1 MEMKMKKYDEV
12 LHQAVL
18 QGAYAYFSGG
28 SQWSG
33 AHSFVDAVKF
43 IYEVDRS
50 VFYDDFEFLWNGL
63 IHTAGQE
70 KMLADDVIE
79 YIKNHA
85 VYGGY
90 WGPKLR

>member
-1 MEMKMKKYDEV
+1 MKMKKYDEV

-18 QGAYAYFSGG
+18 QGAHAYFSGG

-63 IHTAGQE
+63 IHIAGQE
-70 KMLADDVIE
+70 KMPADDVIE

-90 WGPKLR
+90 WGPKLK

>member
-1 MEMKMKKYDEV
+1 MKKYDEV

-18 QGAYAYFSGG
+18 QGAHAYFSGG

-43 IYEVDRS
+43 IYEVDRN

-63 IHTAGQE
+63 IHKAGQE

-79 YIKNHA
+79 CIENHA
-85 VYGGY
+85 VYSGY

>member
-1 MEMKMKKYDEV
+1 MKMKKYDEV
-12 LHQAVL
+12 LHQVVL
-18 QGAYAYFSGG
+18 QGAHAYFSGG

-50 VFYDDFEFLWNGL
+50 VFYDDFELLWNGL
-63 IHTAGQE
+63 IHTANQE

-90 WGPKLR
+90 WGPKLK

>member
-1 MEMKMKKYDEV
+1 MKMKKYDEV

-18 QGAYAYFSGG
+18 QGAHAYFSGG

-63 IHTAGQE
+63 MHTAGE
-70 KMLADDVIE
+70 KEMLADDVIE

-90 WGPKLR
+90 WGPKLK